1 MHQSSML
8 YTLNLHFISPVYPK
22 KLSGFPISPL
32 HFPPFVQFLK
42 ILSNKIKSMVSL
54 LSSPLVSLKLRVCLL

>member
-8 YTLNLHFISPVYPK
+8 YTLNLHITCPVYPK
-22 KLSGFPISPL
+22 ILWVSNLSPSFSS
-32 HFPPFVQFLK
+32 PFVQFLK
-42 ILSNKIKSMVSL
+42 ILSNEIKSMVSL